1 MTTVVDLLKTIV
13 DDKSLVLFNTIA
25 SGDSEI
31 CISALELTRKQYYS
45 RLSALLKAGVV
56 KRVSG
61 KYSLTTCGVI
71 LYHALGL
78 IGKAV
83 NEHSKLKAIDS
94 IRVSGDNDL
103 PQEQFYVIIDKLIA
117 NQEIKN
123 VLLKHFKGE
132 SSVFENQEAAVM
144 RI

>member
-1 MTTVVDLLKTIV
+1 
-13 DDKSLVLFNTIA
+13 
-25 SGDSEI
+25 
-31 CISALELTRKQYYS
+31 
-45 RLSALLKAGVV
+45 
-56 KRVSG
+56 
-61 KYSLTTCGVI
+61 VI

-83 NEHSKLKAIDS
+83 NEYSKLKAIDS
-94 IRVSGDNDL
+94 IRVSGNNDL